1 MGPGA
6 GDAMKIDAADGTLA
20 SNMKSLAEEVVTEVK
35 LVYASARTDCCMIS
49 LLIYPI
55 LFDTRRFEV

>member
-1 MGPGA
+1 
-6 GDAMKIDAADGTLA
+6 MKIDAADGTLA